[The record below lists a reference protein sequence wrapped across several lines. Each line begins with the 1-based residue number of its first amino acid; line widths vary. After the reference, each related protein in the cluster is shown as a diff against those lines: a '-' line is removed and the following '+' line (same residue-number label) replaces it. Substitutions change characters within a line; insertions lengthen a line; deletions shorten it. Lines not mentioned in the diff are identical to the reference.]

1 MKGDRRD
8 RNYSIGKLEKEMAKK
23 GVTRRELLDRWR
35 GIEEYDDDDDDH
47 HHHHSHSFPASDS
60 SSRHRLRLL
69 KEEWFADAFSYLVS
83 FPKQNHIWCGSW
95 DLMGPLL
102 ETFYNYFKD
111 ERHDSPLKILW
122 KRISEET
129 QRCTQCI
136 CQHHQAQ
143 EMYHSEYEWS
153 SIGPLLDVLRSLDE
167 ERVTQHLKEI
177 NSRITRGVYDP
188 VNDSSEVV
196 SVMFEVLMFPMLLD
210 DQSLVTE
217 FQVFIEAIDNSNELS
232 LAGHQQYPGVYAL
245 FFLKSRRARSIG
257 LRLAG
262 NMGKLRRA
270 TDLEPLQPLLKKCI
284 GLLET
289 EVLPLAVETSRPRVQ
304 LERTT
309 VWLGIKAL
317 LGFLE
322 PPAFEEGI
330 LERYPIFLSIVL
342 NHISDDSGEFSY
354 AVNCLRLL
362 FEMLGCKL
370 WLRATLSPSVMRNTL
385 LGQCFHTRNEK
396 SHKEIFDL
404 FQPFLQS
411 LEALQDGEHEKQRR
425 NFIYFLLH
433 QVPFSSNFSILMRKK
448 ACQIALLIIHRGYK
462 MIPPCPPFEC
472 AHMWGPSLVSSLKD
486 SSLHS
491 SLRQPAFDL
500 IQTIIVSDAA
510 ILASSILNCHTP
522 PSISKSMSSEF
533 IDEDE
538 DEGFL
543 FTHDVEEKDDSCW
556 NAFSVQSRITSQEF
570 GEWMCIPMLWIDV
583 LLEIDPLVLPVSF
596 SKAVLWALSRL
607 SMVEPENSTE
617 MALPAR
623 DWLSTCASEISHLYG
638 WKVPSGSDD
647 GGDGK
652 DSKNSIKVSKMCVT
666 LIKTFKRLT
675 AHFAVKMEQ
684 GELRKQWTWEPR
696 MSESLILLLVDPN
709 DNARQVGRSILE
721 QVSNTR
727 GLACGLQFLC
737 SCSSSLSAVLFGLKH
752 ASKLVQLDSVL
763 LKFQTLHH
771 FFFVL
776 CKLLREGVMS
786 SPTLPGS
793 SSDELNI
800 SKVSSQG
807 GFLRQPLFDSLRKN
821 VDVHLV
827 SVDLSA
833 WEEFNHLLAGITWPF
848 IQKCLEEGKMY
859 MDYKISQMTCIRL
872 LELLP
877 IVFEK
882 LVPSFLKASGKILD
896 NSTDCTWLNH
906 LTNWGRSS
914 LAVIVRYWKQTLMSV
929 LGLLKQSYSDVS
941 IQANIG
947 AIEKLIACET
957 VAMDELIDQVAHLSV
972 ALSEESSYI
981 AKDTNLKSDSLVFE
995 DLPFSRKFL
1004 SQDAKPSSLEN
1015 ADVQILDSVS
1025 SLNNRNIDTIIVLSD
1040 DETQM
1045 EVPANKAIVSNE
1057 RASQCVLDGKTE
1069 ASEGVSQ
1076 DARATVNVS
1085 TNDMKLIEDFQR
1097 ADGPNCAA
1105 LVSQKLNSDMLR
1117 GKRDPGYLTKS
1128 KALDSNS
1135 QDRKSKLSAHG
1146 SSPFQGKSD
1155 LKNSSGATLSAKS
1168 MDQVCINK
1176 DLETR
1181 DTVIKQL
1188 VCDAE
1193 DDPWESS
1200 VKNSRGQQSCAIK
1213 PSTSGPK
1220 RQVIQLNMG
1229 MENRSG
1235 NLHRLEGGVKRFKP
1249 PALDDWYRPIL
1260 EIDYF
1265 VTVGL
1270 APASEEENESLRK
1283 LKEVP
1288 VSFQSPNEYVD
1299 ILRPLVLEEFKAQL
1313 HSCFLEMSSSE
1324 EMCCGTLSVLSV
1336 ERIDDFHLVRCI
1348 HDDSDSAGS
1357 RSFSE
1362 NDLILLTR
1370 QLLKVSS
1377 HDVHMVG
1384 KVERHQKDYKRRS
1397 SILVIRFYLQNG
1409 SSRLNRARKL
1419 LIERSKWHVAR
1430 IMSITSQLRE
1440 FQALSS
1446 INGIPL
1452 LPIILNPINHSFG
1465 HHESRKGDLSKL
1477 PQPLQR
1483 VLKSSYNDCQLQ
1495 AIGAAIEPLD
1505 SKKEYDLSLIQGPPG
1520 TGKTRTILAIVSAL
1534 LAYYLQR
1541 RNDMKRPPNGSLKPI
1556 HNPFS
1561 NLKSRISQSAAI
1573 ARAWQDAA
1581 LARQLDEDVEKSS
1594 KSIGSCTRG
1603 RVLICAQSN
1612 AAVDELVSRISS
1624 EGLYG
1629 SDGAKYKP
1637 FLVRVGNA
1645 KTVHPNSLPFFIDTL
1660 VDHKLAEE
1668 RINAGDA
1675 KSETVLNSSMA
1686 LRANLEKL
1694 VDRIRFYETKRANL
1708 RDGNS
1713 NSKIMLKGE
1722 ASKGNDGKEM
1732 SDAEIDGKLRKLY
1745 AEKKAI
1751 YRDLSSAQ
1759 AKEKKANDEIKALKH
1774 KFRRSI
1780 LREAEIVI
1788 TTLSGCGGDLYGVCS
1803 ESLSSH
1809 KFSNPSEHALFDA
1822 VVIDE
1827 AAQALEPAT
1836 LIPLQLL
1843 KWKGATC
1850 IMVGDPK
1857 QLPATV
1863 LSNVASK
1870 YLYQCSMFERLQRA
1884 GHPVIMLTEQY
1895 RMHPEI
1901 CWFPSLHFYDRKLVN
1916 GDQMS
1921 DKSASFHAT
1930 EGLGP
1935 YLFFDVVDGHELHGK
1950 NSGGLS
1956 LYNESEADAAVEILS
1971 FFKKRYPSEFRGGRI
1986 GIITPYKSQLSLL
1999 RSRFSSAFGPSVTAE
2014 MEFNTVDGFQGREV
2028 DILVLSTVRAAE
2040 ACSAATKINSSNIG
2054 FVADVR
2060 RMNVSLTRAR
2070 LSLWVLGNARTL
2082 QTNHNW
2088 AALVRN
2094 AKERNLV
2101 VSVKKPYESLFKSA
2115 FKKLPALEN
2124 SSNCSKE
2131 LKHDGKIKEPGSHA
2145 GSNQKAGDETD
2156 ERKKRHIGSG
2166 ARSDLRRA
2174 GSEDNLSLSKGSIK
2188 TKKRARDEHDVAV
2201 KKDPLPVAV
2210 ASSEGSAS
2218 KSMQSAIP
2226 GKGGTAEQSRGRG
2239 NGERQLHTQSPNLT
2253 EGKGK
2258 FENRT
2263 SNIDQSDDGK
2273 SVEYELLK
2281 PIVSKGL
2288 AKSDKHSRKQTK
2300 MEAVIPSSVRTVQ
2313 GRDGNDGGRA
2323 SNQANTPKDAI
2334 AKRKQQ
2340 RDDVDALLSS
2350 ALISSKKTET
2360 SLRSLPV
2367 KRPGSPKSR
2376 AGGGIKP
2383 PKPRKV
2389 SSSSSAMEGQSQ
2401 QHHRKRDKSLSSQ
2414 EFG

>member
-1 MKGDRRD
+1 
-8 RNYSIGKLEKEMAKK
+8 
-23 GVTRRELLDRWR
+23 
-35 GIEEYDDDDDDH
+35 
-47 HHHHSHSFPASDS
+47 
-60 SSRHRLRLL
+60 
-69 KEEWFADAFSYLVS
+69 
-83 FPKQNHIWCGSW
+83 
-95 DLMGPLL
+95 
-102 ETFYNYFKD
+102 
-111 ERHDSPLKILW
+111 
-122 KRISEET
+122 
-129 QRCTQCI
+129 
-136 CQHHQAQ
+136 
-143 EMYHSEYEWS
+143 
-153 SIGPLLDVLRSLDE
+153 
-167 ERVTQHLKEI
+167 
-177 NSRITRGVYDP
+177 
-188 VNDSSEVV
+188 
-196 SVMFEVLMFPMLLD
+196 MFPMLLD

-217 FQVFIEAIDNSNELS
+217 FQVFIEAIDNSHELS

-245 FFLKSRRARSIG
+245 FFLKSRRARFIG

-262 NMGKLRRA
+262 NMGKLRRP

-425 NFIYFLLH
+425 HFIYFLLH

-533 IDEDE
+533 NDEDE

-617 MALPAR
+617 IALPAR
-623 DWLSTCASEISHLYG
+623 DWLSTHASEISHLYG
-638 WKVPSGSDD
+638 WYVPSGSDD

-652 DSKNSIKVSKMCVT
+652 DSKNSIKVSKMCVP

-684 GELRKQWTWEPR
+684 GELRKQWTWEPK

-793 SSDELNI
+793 SSNELNI

-848 IQKCLEEGKMY
+848 IQKCLEEGKTY

-877 IVFEK
+877 VVFEK

-941 IQANIG
+941 IRANIG

-957 VAMDELIDQVAHLSV
+957 VAMDELINHVAHLSV
-972 ALSEESSYI
+972 ALSEGSSYI

-1004 SQDAKPSSLEN
+1004 SQDAKPTSLEN

-1025 SLNNRNIDTIIVLSD
+1025 SLNNLNIDTIIVLSD

-1045 EVPANKAIVSNE
+1045 EVPANKAIVSHE

-1085 TNDMKLIEDFQR
+1085 TNDTKLIADFQR

-1135 QDRKSKLSAHG
+1135 QDRTSKLSAHG

-1155 LKNSSGATLSAKS
+1155 LKNSSGATLGAKS

-1265 VTVGL
+1265 ATVGL

-1288 VSFQSPNEYVD
+1288 VSFQSPDEYVD

-1362 NDLILLTR
+1362 HDLILLTR

-1419 LIERSKWHVAR
+1419 LIDRSKWHVAR

-1465 HHESRKGDLSKL
+1465 HHESRKGDLSRL

-1541 RNDMKRPPNGSLKPI
+1541 RNDMKIPPNGSLKPI

-1594 KSIGSCTRG
+1594 KSVGSCTRG

-1624 EGLYG
+1624 DGLYG

-1780 LREAEIVI
+1780 LREAEIVV

-1843 KWKGATC
+1843 KSKGATC

-1901 CWFPSLHFYDRKLVN
+1901 CRFPSLHFYDRKLVN

-2082 QTNHNW
+2082 QTNYNW

-2101 VSVKKPYESLFKSA
+2101 VSVKKPYEFLFKSA

-2124 SSNCSKE
+2124 SSNCSKQ

-2174 GSEDNLSLSKGSIK
+2174 GAEDNLSLSKGSIK

-2210 ASSEGSAS
+2210 ASSEGSGS

-2239 NGERQLHTQSPNLT
+2239 KGTQSPNLT

-2258 FENRT
+2258 FENQT

-2273 SVEYELLK
+2273 SVEIELLK

-2288 AKSDKHSRKQTK
+2288 AKSDKHSRKQRK
-2300 MEAVIPSSVRTVQ
+2300 MEALIPSSVRTVQ

>member
-1 MKGDRRD
+1 
-8 RNYSIGKLEKEMAKK
+8 MANK
-23 GVTRRELLDRWR
+23 GVTKRELLDRWR
-35 GIEEYDDDDDDH
+35 GIEEYDDDDDDYH
-47 HHHHSHSFPASDS
+47 NHNNLSASQPS
-60 SSRHRLRLL
+60 STRDRLRPL
-69 KEEWFADAFSYLVS
+69 KEEWFADVFSYLVYI
-83 FPKQNHIWCGSW
+83 PKQNHIWCGSW

-102 ETFYNYFKD
+102 ETFYNYYKD
-111 ERHDSPLKILW
+111 GRQDSPLKLLW

-129 QRCTQCI
+129 RRCTQCI

-143 EMYHSEYEWS
+143 EMYRSEYEWS

-177 NSRITRGVYDP
+177 NSRITKGVYDP
-188 VNDSSEVV
+188 VNDSAEVV

-217 FQVFIEAIDNSNELS
+217 FQIFIEGIDNSHELA

-289 EVLPLAVETSRPRVQ
+289 EVSPLAVETSRPRVQ

-342 NHISDDSGEFSY
+342 NQISDDSGEFSY

-425 NFIYFLLH
+425 HFIYFLLH

-500 IQTIIVSDAA
+500 IQTIIVSDSA
-510 ILASSILNCHTP
+510 ILARSMLKCRTP
-522 PSISKSMSSEF
+522 PSISKILSSELN
-533 IDEDE
+533 DEDE

-543 FTHDVEEKDDSCW
+543 VTHDEEEKDDSCW
-556 NAFSVQSRITSQEF
+556 NEFSMQSRFTSQEF

-583 LLEIDPLVLPVSF
+583 LLEIDPVVLPVSF
-596 SKAVLWALSRL
+596 SKAVFWALSRL
-607 SMVEPENSTE
+607 SMVEPENGAE

-623 DWLSTCASEISHLYG
+623 NWLSTCASEISQLYG
-638 WKVPSGSDD
+638 WKAPSGSDD

-652 DSKNSIKVSKMCVT
+652 DLKNSIKVSTMCIP
-666 LIKTFKRLT
+666 LMKTFKRLT

-727 GLACGLQFLC
+727 GLSCGLQFLC

-771 FFFVL
+771 FYFVL
-776 CKLLREGVMS
+776 CKLLREGVTS
-786 SPTLPGS
+786 TPTLPGK
-793 SSDELNI
+793 SDEQNML
-800 SKVSSQG
+800 KFSSQG
-807 GFLRQPLFDSLRKN
+807 GFLRQPLFDSVPKN
-821 VDVHLV
+821 VDVHLA

-833 WEEFNHLLAGITWPF
+833 WEEFSHVLAGITWPS
-848 IQKCLEEGKMY
+848 IHKCLEEGKAY
-859 MDYKISQMTCIRL
+859 IDCKIYQMTCIRL
-872 LELLP
+872 LEILP
-877 IVFEK
+877 VVFEK
-882 LVPSFLKASGKILD
+882 LLPSFRKASGKSKMKMD
-896 NSTDCTWLNH
+896 NFIDYTWLNH

-914 LAVIVRYWKQTLMSV
+914 LAVIVRYWKQALKSL
-929 LGLLKQSYSDVS
+929 LGLLKQSYRDDSLL
-941 IQANIG
+941 ANIG

-972 ALSEESSYI
+972 AISERSSYK
-981 AKDTNLKSDSLVFE
+981 AKDVNLKSSSLVFK
-995 DLPFSRKFL
+995 DLPFCREFL
-1004 SQDAKPSSLEN
+1004 SQDAQPSFLEN
-1015 ADVQILDSVS
+1015 ADVQILDSVLS
-1025 SLNNRNIDTIIVLSD
+1025 SDKRDIDTVIVLSD
-1040 DETQM
+1040 DETQI
-1045 EVPANKAIVSNE
+1045 EVPANKANLSHE
-1057 RASQCVLDGKTE
+1057 RASQSVLDRKME
-1069 ASEGVSQ
+1069 ASEGVSRG
-1076 DARATVNVS
+1076 AHATITVS
-1085 TNDMKLIEDFQR
+1085 TNDTSEKFIEDFQR
-1097 ADGPNCAA
+1097 AGGPDCTN
-1105 LVSQKLNSDMLR
+1105 LVSQKLNSDRLR
-1117 GKRDPGYLTKS
+1117 GKRDPKCITKS
-1128 KALDSNS
+1128 KALDTNG
-1135 QDRKSKLSAHG
+1135 QDRKSESCI
-1146 SSPFQGKSD
+1146 PFQGIFN
-1155 LKNSSGATLSAKS
+1155 LKNSSGATPSAKS
-1168 MDQVCINK
+1168 MDQACINNASV
-1176 DLETR
+1176 TR
-1181 DTVIKQL
+1181 DTVIKEL
-1188 VCDAE
+1188 VRDAE
-1193 DDPWESS
+1193 DDPSEFA
-1200 VKNSRGQQSCAIK
+1200 VKNSRRQQSCPIK
-1213 PSTSGPK
+1213 SSTSGPK

-1235 NLHRLEGGVKRFKP
+1235 YLHRLDGGVKRFKP

-1265 VTVGL
+1265 ATIGL
-1270 APASEEENESLRK
+1270 APAREEENESLRK

-1288 VSFQSPNEYVD
+1288 VSFQSPDEYVD

-1313 HSCFLEMSSSE
+1313 HSCFSEMSSSE

-1348 HDDSDSAGS
+1348 HDDSDPAGS

-1370 QLLKVSS
+1370 QSLKVSL

-1384 KVERHQKDYKRRS
+1384 KVERRHIDNKRRS

-1419 LIERSKWHVAR
+1419 LIDRSKWHVAH

-1477 PQPLQR
+1477 PQPLQHI
-1483 VLKSSYNDCQLQ
+1483 LKSSYNDCQLQ
-1495 AIGAAIEPLD
+1495 AIGAAIESLG
-1505 SKKEYDLSLIQGPPG
+1505 SKKEYDMSLVQGPPG
-1520 TGKTRTILAIVSAL
+1520 TGKTRTILAIVSGL
-1534 LAYYLQR
+1534 LAFYLQR
-1541 RNDMKRPPNGSLKPI
+1541 RNDMKKPPNGSVKPI
-1556 HNPFS
+1556 HNLCS
-1561 NLKSRISQSAAI
+1561 NLKPRISQSAAI

-1581 LARQLDEDVEKSS
+1581 LARQLDEDVEKNS
-1594 KSIGSCTRG
+1594 KSMGSCTRG

-1660 VDHKLAEE
+1660 VDQKLAEE
-1668 RINAGDA
+1668 RTNAGDA
-1675 KSETVLNSSMA
+1675 KGETVSSMA

-1694 VDRIRFYETKRANL
+1694 VDRIRSYETKRANL

-1713 NSKIMLKGE
+1713 NSKDLLKGE

-1732 SDAEIDGKLRKLY
+1732 SDAEIDVKLRKLY
-1745 AEKKAI
+1745 ADKKAI
-1751 YRDLSSAQ
+1751 YIDLSSAQ

-1780 LREAEIVI
+1780 LREAEIVV
-1788 TTLSGCGGDLYGVCS
+1788 TTLSGSGGDLYGVCS
-1803 ESLSSH
+1803 ESISSH

-1843 KWKGATC
+1843 KSKGATC

-1901 CWFPSLHFYDRKLVN
+1901 CRFPSLHFYDKKLVN
-1916 GDQMS
+1916 GNQMS
-1921 DKSASFHAT
+1921 DKSASFHET

-1956 LYNESEADAAVEILS
+1956 LYNESEADAAVEILK
-1971 FFKKRYPSEFRGGRI
+1971 FFRMRYPSEFVGGRI
-1986 GIITPYKSQLSLL
+1986 GIITPYKCQLSLL

-2040 ACSAATKINSSNIG
+2040 ACSAATKITSSNIG

-2088 AALVRN
+2088 AALVRD

-2101 VSVKKPYESLFKSA
+2101 VSVKKPYGSLFKSA
-2115 FKKLPALEN
+2115 LKKLPALE
-2124 SSNCSKE
+2124 SSNNGSKE
-2131 LKHDGKIKEPGSHA
+2131 LKHDRKIKAPGSHA
-2145 GSNQKAGDETD
+2145 VPKQKTGEDTD
-2156 ERKKRHIGSG
+2156 GRKKRHIGSG
-2166 ARSDLRRA
+2166 ACNDIRRA
-2174 GSEDNLSLSKGSIK
+2174 GEEDNLSSSKGSIK
-2188 TKKRARDEHDVAV
+2188 TKKRARDEDDVAT
-2201 KKDPLPVAV
+2201 KKDPLLVAV
-2210 ASSEGSAS
+2210 ASSEGSTS
-2218 KSMQSAIP
+2218 KYTQSAIS
-2226 GKGGTAEQSRGRG
+2226 GKGGFVEQSRGQR
-2239 NGERQLHTQSPNLT
+2239 NIERQVHTQSPNLI
-2253 EGKGK
+2253 GAKGE
-2258 FENRT
+2258 FENPT
-2263 SNIDQSDDGK
+2263 SNTDQCDDGM
-2273 SVEYELLK
+2273 SIGLK
-2281 PIVSKGL
+2281 PVASKGL
-2288 AKSDKHSRKQTK
+2288 AKSFKHSRKQMQ

-2313 GRDGNDGGRA
+2313 GRDEKDGGRA

-2334 AKRKQQ
+2334 AARKQQ
-2340 RDDVDALLSS
+2340 RDAVDALLSS
-2350 ALISSKKTET
+2350 ALISSKKTDT
-2360 SLRSLPV
+2360 SLRSRPV
-2367 KRPGSPKSR
+2367 KRPVSPKSR

-2383 PKPRKV
+2383 PKPSKV
-2389 SSSSSAMEGQSQ
+2389 SSSSSAMEGQSHQ
-2401 QHHRKRDKSLSSQ
+2401 YHRKRDKSLSSQ

>member
-1 MKGDRRD
+1 
-8 RNYSIGKLEKEMAKK
+8 MAKK

-35 GIEEYDDDDDDH
+35 GIEENDDDDDDH
-47 HHHHSHSFPASDS
+47 SHSFPTPDS

-177 NSRITRGVYDP
+177 NSRITKGVYDP

-217 FQVFIEAIDNSNELS
+217 FQVFIEAIDNSHELS
-232 LAGHQQYPGVYAL
+232 LAGHQQSSSPLLCGQGVYAL

-262 NMGKLRRA
+262 NMGKLSGMKLVMPPVGLFAYLMGEFSALDFMRA

-385 LGQCFHTRNEK
+385 LGMSLWLLLIDFT
-396 SHKEIFDL
+396 SSSL
-404 FQPFLQS
+404 FS

-425 NFIYFLLH
+425 HFIYFLLH

-500 IQTIIVSDAA
+500 FQTIVVSDAA

-533 IDEDE
+533 NDEDE

-556 NAFSVQSRITSQEF
+556 NAFSVQGRITSQEF

-607 SMVEPENSTE
+607 SMVEPEKSTE

-638 WKVPSGSDD
+638 WRVPSGSDD
-647 GGDGK
+647 GGEGK
-652 DSKNSIKVSKMCVT
+652 DSKNSIKVSKMCVP

-800 SKVSSQG
+800 LKVSSQG

-821 VDVHLV
+821 VDMHLV

-848 IQKCLEEGKMY
+848 IRKCLEEGKTY
-859 MDYKISQMTCIRL
+859 MNYKISQLDNKFDRARVLIIPMVKCLLSHKRLGIAAGWADGLENYLKMVLLQFKTMTCIRL

-877 IVFEK
+877 VVFEK

-896 NSTDCTWLNH
+896 NSTDC
-906 LTNWGRSS
+906 
-914 LAVIVRYWKQTLMSV
+914 
-929 LGLLKQSYSDVS
+929 LLKQSYSDVS
-941 IQANIG
+941 IRANIG

-972 ALSEESSYI
+972 ALSEGSSYI
-981 AKDTNLKSDSLVFE
+981 AKDN
-995 DLPFSRKFL
+995 
-1004 SQDAKPSSLEN
+1004 
-1015 ADVQILDSVS
+1015 
-1025 SLNNRNIDTIIVLSD
+1025 TIIVLSD

-1045 EVPANKAIVSNE
+1045 EVPANKSISHE
-1057 RASQCVLDGKTE
+1057 RAM
-1069 ASEGVSQ
+1069 
-1076 DARATVNVS
+1076 NVS
-1085 TNDMKLIEDFQR
+1085 TNDTKLIEDFQR

-1105 LVSQKLNSDMLR
+1105 LVSKKLNSDMLG

-1155 LKNSSGATLSAKS
+1155 SKNSSGATLSAKS

-1176 DLETR
+1176 DLATR

-1200 VKNSRGQQSCAIK
+1200 VKNSMGRQSRAIK

-1265 VTVGL
+1265 ATVGL

-1288 VSFQSPNEYVD
+1288 VSFQSPNEYVE

-1348 HDDSDSAGS
+1348 HDDGDSAGS

-1384 KVERHQKDYKRRS
+1384 KVERHQKDFKRRS

-1495 AIGAAIEPLD
+1495 AIGVAIEPLD

-1561 NLKSRISQSAAI
+1561 NLKSRISQSTAI

-1581 LARQLDEDVEKSS
+1581 LARQLDEDLEKSS

-1675 KSETVLNSSMA
+1675 KSDTVLNSSMA

-1732 SDAEIDGKLRKLY
+1732 SDAEIDEKLRKLY
-1745 AEKKAI
+1745 AEKKTI

-1803 ESLSSH
+1803 ESLSNH
-1809 KFSNPSEHALFDA
+1809 KFSDPSEHALFDA

-1843 KWKGATC
+1843 KSKGATC

-2124 SSNCSKE
+2124 SSYCSKE

-2145 GSNQKAGDETD
+2145 GSNLKAGDETD

-2166 ARSDLRRA
+2166 AR
-2174 GSEDNLSLSKGSIK
+2174 I
-2188 TKKRARDEHDVAV
+2188 

-2218 KSMQSAIP
+2218 KSLQSAIP

-2253 EGKGK
+2253 EGKSK

-2263 SNIDQSDDGK
+2263 SNIDESDDGK

-2281 PIVSKGL
+2281 PIVSNGL
-2288 AKSDKHSRKQTK
+2288 AKPDKHSRKQRK
-2300 MEAVIPSSVRTVQ
+2300 MEAVILSSVRTIQ
-2313 GRDGNDGGRA
+2313 GRDGNDRGRA

-2360 SLRSLPV
+2360 SLRTLPV

-2383 PKPRKV
+2383 PKPRKGFSKPFV
-2389 SSSSSAMEGQSQ
+2389 DDAVDAEIGAVLVTSPWHGNFLSDTLKNIGPFFVGMKKRGQGVQKVKPLRLERGDRVEWREIQGTLSQGIIICLSDASA
-2401 QHHRKRDKSLSSQ
+2401 
-2414 EFG
+2414 F